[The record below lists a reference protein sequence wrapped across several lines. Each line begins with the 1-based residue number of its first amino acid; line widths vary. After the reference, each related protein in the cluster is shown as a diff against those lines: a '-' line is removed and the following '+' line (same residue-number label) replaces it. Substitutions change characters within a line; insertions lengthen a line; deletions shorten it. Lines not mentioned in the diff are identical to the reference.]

1 MTFVHAFTWA
11 VTVTAAALN
20 VFIYFYP
27 SFNAPGQCAWHGR
40 APEST
45 SLAHRLA
52 ADVVAAATGASQA
65 PPWHP
70 SALVDGVPQDIRL
83 LAFGDPQIN
92 GNWPSTKLVKRLDNL
107 GNDYYLGHI
116 YRVMSRRMQPSHV
129 AVMGDLF
136 SSQWIYDSE
145 FYNRT
150 LRYVTRLFPQP
161 RANKQHVLDTHARH
175 DNVDWQQWMAQE
187 ERLDPAERFASRSYR
202 DVYDWT
208 NRSASAA
215 PHPHPLFINLTGNHD
230 VGYSGDATW
239 QHMARFHRLFGQ
251 NNYVITYLGGTEFE
265 WRLVVLDSLS
275 LEGPALQPEFGNYT
289 WSFLHHLERT
299 NANFTGSTVLLTH
312 IPFYKREGMCT
323 DAPFHDYYA
332 DNEREP
338 YKNGKLRSQNH
349 LSYDVTQRV
358 LSIVFPND
366 SPGLILT
373 GHDHEGCETW
383 YAREGAEWT
392 PTKTPHGGHVHEV
405 VVRSMMGDYG
415 GNTGV
420 VTGQY
425 DAKAHKWQFY
435 YSLCPFVVQ
444 HWWWATKIITGIAV
458 GLQSWNFVRRHVL
471 LGP

>member
-1 MTFVHAFTWA
+1 M
-11 VTVTAAALN
+11 
-20 VFIYFYP
+20 
-27 SFNAPGQCAWHGR
+27 
-40 APEST
+40 
-45 SLAHRLA
+45 
-52 ADVVAAATGASQA
+52 
-65 PPWHP
+65 
-70 SALVDGVPQDIRL
+70 
-83 LAFGDPQIN
+83 
-92 GNWPSTKLVKRLDNL
+92 
-107 GNDYYLGHI
+107 
-116 YRVMSRRMQPSHV
+116 
-129 AVMGDLF
+129 
-136 SSQWIYDSE
+136 
-145 FYNRT
+145 
-150 LRYVTRLFPQP
+150 
-161 RANKQHVLDTHARH
+161 
-175 DNVDWQQWMAQE
+175 
-187 ERLDPAERFASRSYR
+187 
-202 DVYDWT
+202 
-208 NRSASAA
+208 
-215 PHPHPLFINLTGNHD
+215 
-230 VGYSGDATW
+230 
-239 QHMARFHRLFGQ
+239 
-251 NNYVITYLGGTEFE
+251 
-265 WRLVVLDSLS
+265 
-275 LEGPALQPEFGNYT
+275 
-289 WSFLHHLERT
+289 
-299 NANFTGSTVLLTH
+299 LLTH

-338 YKNGKLRSQNH
+338 YKNGKLRLQNH
-349 LSYDVTQRV
+349 LLYDVTQRV

-471 LGP
+471 LGPHRRR